1 MGGGRGSHSVC
12 PGQGPPTAPA
22 PEFIENLSFSP
33 TLALIF
39 PVVGVELETW
49 GHLLPWA
56 VPIHFQD
63 HPLPTSSDLPR
74 ILGMPTWA
82 AAPGGH
88 LDHRGI
94 QSSETSVFMSVYSI
108 CFLGGGSVPGARRH
122 WGSKVILLWPLALR
136 PIDTPGVW

>member
-1 MGGGRGSHSVC
+1 MC

-22 PEFIENLSFSP
+22 LEFIENLSFSP

-39 PVVGVELETW
+39 PMVGVELETW

-74 ILGMPTWA
+74 ILA
-82 AAPGGH
+82 CQPG
-88 LDHRGI
+88 LLLP
-94 QSSETSVFMSVYSI
+94 EATLTTEVFKAVRQVCS
-108 CFLGGGSVPGARRH
+108 
-122 WGSKVILLWPLALR
+122 
-136 PIDTPGVW
+136 